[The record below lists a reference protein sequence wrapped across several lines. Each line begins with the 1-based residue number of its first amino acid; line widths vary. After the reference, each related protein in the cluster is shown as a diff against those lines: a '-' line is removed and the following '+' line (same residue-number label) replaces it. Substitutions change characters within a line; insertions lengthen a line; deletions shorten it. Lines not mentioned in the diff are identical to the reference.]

1 MTCDEAGASRRSLY
15 RRGSIWLSAGM
26 RFLPAMP
33 LAVVAAFAATAAAA
47 PAMPEGVVPCHV
59 WAKYPNTLISSA
71 RNMTCKAAAQE
82 MRNYRG
88 QISRTFNTP
97 GRFRCSRV
105 SGGQFGGQWRCVR
118 GTRAFR
124 FEFGD

>member
-1 MTCDEAGASRRSLY
+1 MTYDEAGASRRSLY
-15 RRGSIWLSAGM
+15 RRRGIWLSAGM
-26 RFLPAMP
+26 RFLPAVP
-33 LAVVAAFAATAAAA
+33 LAVAAVFAATAVAA
-47 PAMPEGVVPCHV
+47 PATPQRVVPCHV

-71 RNMTCKAAAQE
+71 RNMTCKAAARE
-82 MRNYRG
+82 MRSYRG
-88 QISRTFNTP
+88 QISRTFGTP

-105 SGGQFGGQWRCVR
+105 SGGTFGGQWRCVR

>member
-1 MTCDEAGASRRSLY
+1 MTYDEAGASRRSLY

-26 RFLPAMP
+26 RFLPVLP
-33 LAVVAAFAATAAAA
+33 LAIAAVFAAAAAAA
-47 PAMPEGVVPCHV
+47 PATPQGVVPCHV

-71 RNMTCKAAAQE
+71 RNMTCKAAARE

-88 QISRTFNTP
+88 QISRTFDTP
-97 GRFRCSRV
+97 GRFHCSRV
-105 SGGQFGGQWRCVR
+105 SGGTFGGQWRCVR

>member
-15 RRGSIWLSAGM
+15 RRDWIWLSSAM
-26 RFLPAMP
+26 RFLPVMP
-33 LAVVAAFAATAAAA
+33 VAVVAAFAATAAAA
-47 PAMPEGVVPCHV
+47 PAMPQGVVPCHV

-82 MRNYRG
+82 MRKYRG

-118 GTRAFR
+118 GARAFR